1 MSLGAAA
8 VGGDGKSKD
17 GQNGQ
22 PSSPALQWLLHNE
35 IVESG
40 EDVFKTDFSD
50 GSMPVLHS
58 MARKGNATAVKHL
71 LSIDTQKI
79 TTKLEY
85 GSRVPLHQAA
95 AAKEGRLETCKML
108 LDHDKTQIHVK
119 TRDGSTPLHMLVQG
133 DGDEASVLQLFIDV
147 GGIDLVKA
155 AKNDRSTLLHLS
167 CSSGHSAFV
176 STILAME
183 PSMASM
189 LDGSGRTCLH
199 LAAEKGHA
207 AVAQQHCSLLQ
218 TTARLVQRRHVVDRG
233 EGARVARPQRRAAGG
248 EVLEKEWLRL
258 IQSALG
264 LIEHR
269 HVADADQR
277 TRVLIAE
284 RRTPRM

>member
-1 MSLGAAA
+1 MGNCCPRSGNGGDSSREMSLGAAA

-95 AAKEGRLETCKML
+95 AA
-108 LDHDKTQIHVK
+108 I
-119 TRDGSTPLHMLVQG
+119 
-133 DGDEASVLQLFIDV
+133 
-147 GGIDLVKA
+147 
-155 AKNDRSTLLHLS
+155 
-167 CSSGHSAFV
+167 
-176 STILAME
+176 
-183 PSMASM
+183 
-189 LDGSGRTCLH
+189 
-199 LAAEKGHA
+199 
-207 AVAQQHCSLLQ
+207 
-218 TTARLVQRRHVVDRG
+218 
-233 EGARVARPQRRAAGG
+233 
-248 EVLEKEWLRL
+248 
-258 IQSALG
+258 
-264 LIEHR
+264 
-269 HVADADQR
+269 
-277 TRVLIAE
+277 
-284 RRTPRM
+284 